1 MRIKNGPK
9 PCLYGLLTALLL
21 CINCPASQ
29 AQTVHVTAQGV
40 WDMANIRLEEAKRLA
55 LENAKA
61 DALRQSGLPE
71 EFIVISAGAVSDRI
85 NGFVSYSN
93 SELSGEIVYYRVTDE
108 QVLNEGAR
116 YFYRVL
122 IEATVKTG
130 KMKRDLEFDAFI
142 SGIRTGVYPEGE
154 TFAFSLRPSKDCYV
168 HIFWIDA
175 GGEGAPLYPNPAE
188 PPELLRAGETY
199 DFPRTQRYR
208 TKKETQEATEAIS
221 LVFAFTRKNIPFTG
235 ACTLENIQQW
245 ITAIPSDER
254 KIKYDAIVIS
264 RR

>member
-1 MRIKNGPK
+1 MRIKNVTK
-9 PCLYGLLTALLL
+9 PCRCCLLMVILL
-21 CINCPASQ
+21 CAALPASR
-29 AQTVHVTAQGV
+29 AQTVKVTAQGV
-40 WDMANIRLEEAKRLA
+40 WDMANIKLEEAKRLA

-71 EFIVISAGAVSDRI
+71 EFIVINAGTVSDQI

-93 SELSGEIVYYRVTDE
+93 SELSGEIVNYRVTDE

-142 SGIRTGVYPEGE
+142 NGVQTGVYTEGDPL
-154 TFAFSLRPSKDCYV
+154 AFTLQPSKDCYV

-175 GGEGAPLYPNPAE
+175 AGNGAPVYPNPAE
-188 PPELLRAGETY
+188 PPELLRKGETY
-199 DFPRTQRYR
+199 AFPRTQRYR
-208 TKKETQEATEAIS
+208 TTKETQEATEAIS
-221 LVFAFTRKNIPFTG
+221 LVFALTKKNIPFTG
-235 ACTLENIQQW
+235 ACTFETVQQW

-254 KIKYDAIVIS
+254 KIKYNAIVIG